1 MNFSQYEVFLNRR
14 VNFGKVFSRK
24 SYWDNLI
31 NVVKSSSLD
40 GLNLFNNR
48 SINKKLIERL
58 KSSKLKI
65 FVWTVNNPQKA
76 LHLINLGID
85 GLMSDCTG
93 MIKEKLSLQ

>member
-40 GLNLFNNR
+40 GLNLHNNK
-48 SINKKLIERL
+48 SINKKLIKKL
-58 KSSKLKI
+58 KSNKLKI